1 MYSVVLM
8 AAMATTPETPDFLFR
23 RRGHDCCG
31 CQGGGSG
38 CCGNPCGSCGR
49 SSCGCC
55 GMQQSCG
62 CCGVQ
67 QACGGCGMQM
77 GCGCMGMQQA
87 CGGCGMQMGCG
98 CMGGMMVVPQ
108 SPTPPSGEK
117 KSMLNSPNATIV
129 VTGAK
134 DATISIDGYVT
145 TSTGDTRVLVSPA
158 LEAGQVYHY
167 NVKAET
173 VRDGQTV
180 TLNRVVTVRAGET
193 STVNLDFAGNA
204 VVLK

>member
-1 MYSVVLM
+1 M
-8 AAMATTPETPDFLFR
+8 
-23 RRGHDCCG
+23 
-31 CQGGGSG
+31 
-38 CCGNPCGSCGR
+38 
-49 SSCGCC
+49 
-55 GMQQSCG
+55 
-62 CCGVQ
+62 
-67 QACGGCGMQM
+67 
-77 GCGCMGMQQA
+77 
-87 CGGCGMQMGCG
+87 
-98 CMGGMMVVPQ
+98 GMMVAPQ
-108 SPTPPSGEK
+108 TPAPPAKEGEK

-134 DATISIDGYVT
+134 DATVSIDGYVT
-145 TSTGDTRVLVSPA
+145 TSTGATRVLVSPA